1 LFVASSAAEQSA
13 AESDEGGKFT
23 LEFAKTLRG
32 DVFVQQARPFLS
44 LAEIA
49 QQIQANG
56 SLGGQAISYW
66 TLNLQGPNLFAKNPH
81 FSGPAYATDKIV
93 SQLQKQKVSTGI
105 RAADFKSAVAKITNG
120 VDERALSK
128 TLEDVFSEI
137 EPDQRS
143 SLIYGLAEGL
153 KIELAET
160 NDPFL
165 EARVHAVLFGQVL
178 GLCPPSFRK
187 STINN
192 LIEWYISANRQA
204 LSKLNDSMTI
214 DRSALLIDSI
224 SDLYELPIRIS
235 DILGQCALLFLSQH
249 DVSESD
255 SNLVS
260 GVIRRI
266 LDRYGNSILAL
277 TDDQATGYLLFLE
290 VCRRENWLEFSEEVV
305 GRLYHDLHKNFARCG
320 AYSLDAKSQF
330 ALLTERYRD
339 SLSITRDLYNFPSDL
354 TSVILSFAALGSLD
368 ELVDFTLI
376 EIDHTSINYF
386 VPDKFDRFGLAGG
399 LEGANYTLAL
409 GRDFWRCI
417 DLRRILRS
425 DILPRYYSSASTMSW
440 EDNFCSLA
448 AALAL
453 RDRLPWHI
461 VDRSH

>member
-1 LFVASSAAEQSA
+1 
-13 AESDEGGKFT
+13 
-23 LEFAKTLRG
+23 
-32 DVFVQQARPFLS
+32 
-44 LAEIA
+44 
-49 QQIQANG
+49 
-56 SLGGQAISYW
+56 
-66 TLNLQGPNLFAKNPH
+66 
-81 FSGPAYATDKIV
+81 
-93 SQLQKQKVSTGI
+93 VSTGI

-120 VDERALSK
+120 VDERALAK

-153 KIELAET
+153 KIELAES

-178 GLCPPSFRK
+178 GLCPSSFRK
-187 STINN
+187 SAIDNM
-192 LIEWYISANRQA
+192 IGWYISANRQA
-204 LSKLNDSMTI
+204 ISKLNDSMTI

-255 SNLVS
+255 TNLVS

-290 VCRRENWLEFSEEVV
+290 MRRRENWFEFSEEVV
-305 GRLYHDLHKNFARCG
+305 GRLYHDLHQNFARCG

-330 ALLTERYRD
+330 TLLTERYRD
-339 SLSITRDLYNFPSDL
+339 SLSITRDLYSFPSDL

-399 LEGANYTLAL
+399 LEGANYTLTL